1 MSALII
7 IDIQNDFIN
16 GSLQVQDGESI
27 IPKINQLKKDKRFK
41 LVILSQDSHP
51 KNHISF
57 ASNNNKKVFSEV
69 DLRYKENGKNLSYK
83 QIMWPDHCVKNSYGE
98 EFHEKMEISDSDI
111 IVKKG
116 QNNLIDSY
124 SVFYDNLQLN
134 KTDLDDILKNN
145 NIKDI
150 FICGIAFDYCVKFTA
165 LDAIKLGYNVNLYKN
180 LTKSVNVELDK
191 ENIRIMEEQNINILY
206 FLIFKIF

>member
-16 GSLQVQDGESI
+16 GSLQVQGGESI
-27 IPKINQLKKDKRFK
+27 IPKINELKKDKRFK

-57 ASNNNKKVFSEV
+57 ASNNNKTVFSEME
-69 DLRYKENGKNLSYK
+69 LRYKENGKNLLYK
-83 QIMWPDHCVKNSYGE
+83 QIMWPDHCVKDSYGE
-98 EFHEKMEISDSDI
+98 EFHQKLEISDSDI
-111 IVKKG
+111 IIKKG
-116 QNNLIDSY
+116 ENNLIDSY

-134 KTDLDDILKNN
+134 KTDLNDILKNN
-145 NIKDI
+145 QIKEI

-165 LDAIKLGYNVNLYKN
+165 LDAIKLGYNVTLYKN

-191 ENIRIMEEQNINILY
+191 ENIRIMEGKTIKIID
-206 FLIFKIF
+206 FLNF

>member
-16 GSLQVQDGESI
+16 GSLKVKDGELI

-69 DLRYKENGKNLSYK
+69 DLRYKENGNNLLYK
-83 QIMWPDHCVKNSYGE
+83 QIMWPDHCIKDSYGE
-98 EFHEKMEISDSDI
+98 DFHKKLEISESDI
-111 IVKKG
+111 IIKKG
-116 QNNLIDSY
+116 ENNLIDSY

-134 KTDLDDILKNN
+134 KTDLDDIFKNN
-145 NIKDI
+145 KIKDI

-180 LTKSVNVELDK
+180 LTKSVNIELDK
-191 ENIRIMEEQNINILY
+191 ENIRIMEKKNI
-206 FLIFKIF
+206 KIMDF